1 MKGLKFNLGD
11 LSDLILLTRITTDL
25 MQTPQA
31 ISFLYTEAPNLNY
44 EIDTILNQTEI
55 RQK

>member
-1 MKGLKFNLGD
+1 
-11 LSDLILLTRITTDL
+11 